1 MSLPAEPRTDVLEGA
16 PPARALAAWVAA
28 LEAAGAASPGG
39 AERCDVGAAL
49 GRVLAEDLRARHANP
64 PHRCAAMDGV
74 AVRAADTAGAP
85 VVLRAGAFAPI
96 DTGQHVDPGWDAVV
110 PLEEL
115 DRLDADVRIRHAVE
129 PGRHVRPAGE
139 DVAAGALVA
148 VAGRRLEPADL
159 GLAVACGHAEVLV
172 RPRPRVGLIPTGDE
186 VRPPGSELAPG
197 EIPDANSVMLS
208 AMLREAGALPDAL
221 PIAPDRPA
229 ALADAVRAAA
239 ARSDLVLM
247 LAGSSRGAR
256 DHTAA
261 VLGSCGELIV
271 RGVAL
276 RPAHPV
282 LLAVVDATPV
292 VGVPG
297 YPVSAALAF
306 DRFVAPV
313 LALLSGASPRAA
325 LTRPAVLGRAILGR
339 PGDELVV
346 PVVLEP
352 RDGADPLAWPQ
363 SRRGGALAAHAR
375 ADATLA
381 IPAGTG
387 ELAAGD
393 PVTVTLRR
401 SA

>member
-1 MSLPAEPRTDVLEGA
+1 M
-16 PPARALAAWVAA
+16 
-28 LEAAGAASPGG
+28 
-39 AERCDVGAAL
+39 
-49 GRVLAEDLRARHANP
+49 LAEDLRARHANP

-96 DTGQHVDPGWDAVV
+96 DTGQHVARGWDAVV

-115 DRLDADVRIRHAVE
+115 DRLDAGVRIRPPPSPAGTSGPRARTRGGARWS
-129 PGRHVRPAGE
+129 PGR
-139 DVAAGALVA
+139 
-148 VAGRRLEPADL
+148 
-159 GLAVACGHAEVLV
+159 AEARTG
-172 RPRPRVGLIPTGDE
+172 RPRLSRSPAATPRCSSDRGRASRLIPTGDE

-306 DRFVAPV
+306 DRFARRCSPPLGCVA
-313 LALLSGASPRAA
+313 AR
-325 LTRPAVLGRAILGR
+325 RPSRGPPSSAGHLGR
-339 PGDELVV
+339 PDDELVV

-363 SRRGGALAAHAR
+363 SRRGGALAALR
-375 ADATLA
+375 A
-381 IPAGTG
+381 G
-387 ELAAGD
+387 
-393 PVTVTLRR
+393 
-401 SA
+401 